1 VASLPQKEGV
11 EMTDNPYISFVV
23 VARNDNYGGNFLHRM
38 QISMNSLLTLCE
50 RESLNAEFIIVEWN
64 PPDAPR
70 LAEALSLPKT
80 LGVRFIEIP
89 NEIHRGLPNSEKIP
103 IFEYIAKNVGIRRAK
118 GEYVLATNPD
128 IIFSAESV
136 RYLALE
142 VLSPECFYRIDRY
155 DVEDVVPLDKS
166 IEKQLEFCEEHWVK
180 VCTLRGDMKRS
191 YRFLDYKSLRE
202 TAAWLRDVV
211 LNNSIAGVH
220 TNASGDFLLMHKK
233 YWHDLYGYPE
243 LPTHAHIDS
252 YMCFMAKSLGLRQII
267 LRGKRRIYH
276 QGHERSTK
284 ARPRTDLEI
293 LLTRAKQMIKLKQPL
308 ILNNEEWGL
317 GDKNLP

>member
-1 VASLPQKEGV
+1 
-11 EMTDNPYISFVV
+11 MTNNPYISFVV

-38 QISMNSLLTLCE
+38 QVSMNSLLTLCVWE
-50 RESLNAEFIIVEWN
+50 GLNAEFIIVEWN
-64 PPDAPR
+64 PPPDEPR

-128 IIFSAESV
+128 IIFSIELV
-136 RYLALE
+136 RYLASE
-142 VLSPECFYRIDRY
+142 VLSPECFYRVDRY
-155 DVEDVVPLDKS
+155 DVEDVVSLDKS
-166 IEKQLEFCEEHWVK
+166 IEEQLEFCAENWVK

-202 TAAWLRDVV
+202 TTAWLRDVV
-211 LNNSIAGVH
+211 LNHSIAGVH

-233 YWHDLYGYPE
+233 HWHDLYGYPE
-243 LPTHAHIDS
+243 LTTHAHIDS
-252 YMCFMAKSLGLRQII
+252 YMCFMAVGCGLHQVVLKGR
-267 LRGKRRIYH
+267 RRIYH
-276 QGHERSTK
+276 QGHKRTTRS
-284 ARPRTDLEI
+284 RPKTDLA
-293 LLTRAKQMIKLKQPL
+293 LLLQRARLMIKQRQPL
-308 ILNNEEWGL
+308 ILNDKNWGL
-317 GDKNLP
+317 GDKNLA